1 MSKTPRSIQY
11 EASEP
16 VQAIEDISRLA
27 HSIWEEKGRPVN
39 KELPHW
45 QRVEAEVSEAQK

>member
-1 MSKTPRSIQY
+1 MSKTARSIQY

-16 VQAIEDISRLA
+16 VQPVEDISRLA
-27 HSIWEEKGRPVN
+27 QSIWEEEGRPVN

-45 QRVEAEVSEAQK
+45 QRAEAGVSEAPK